1 MAETHDPVSGTRYTF
16 ESRDDSLIVNTR
28 LEPGGGLGTH
38 LHPRQEERWSVV
50 EGQVRFQ
57 LGREKRV
64 IGPDDGEIV
73 VAPGVAHGLWS
84 VSDRE
89 ARLRTVVTPPLRL
102 QEFLEEAAAAGRER
116 LFTSRGLPRNLRGA
130 RWAAGFLKRYEDET
144 VFLSPPRFVQRGLIA
159 LLARGSG

>member
-1 MAETHDPVSGTRYTF
+1 M
-16 ESRDDSLIVNTR
+16 
-28 LEPGGGLGTH
+28 
-38 LHPRQEERWSVV
+38 V

-64 IGPDDGEIV
+64 IGPEDGEIV
-73 VAPGVAHGLWS
+73 VGPGVAHGLWS

-89 ARLRTVVTPPLRL
+89 ARLQTVVTPPLRL

-144 VFLSPPRFVQRGLIA
+144 VLPVTAAVRAAGPDRAAGPRRLSG
-159 LLARGSG
+159 